1 MIRKALRLSTQS
13 WGLTAG
19 FRLGLIG
26 FLLCW
31 SVMGKSQELKP
42 VDPPDEEGLP
52 ILIAPDETQSEPKRK
67 PKPETK
73 SQPAVP
79 KPKED
84 ATMQDAEEATEAD
97 RKKAISE
104 DAPKATK
111 PTKPAKPAEE
121 PAPPQKTEPVVPK
134 PTEMNKAEDT
144 PEVAPPPMP
153 TPDPLKSVDP
163 GADAAPEKMEPL
175 EKTDPVKE
183 EPALEPTEDQKAAEQ
198 SAENENVEQWTML
211 ITSGPSHVAGTR
223 PQNEL
228 VTFDLDKETKR
239 MVGGPDVQ
247 PLGHDEAMAAAEHS
261 QKSPGESKRSISPAQ
276 YQAVYN
282 SIPFSRAEYL
292 ANPSYRHEATMEM
305 LFGELRPTVIHK
317 QDKPQRVYNQPQLTE
332 PPVPHPIPFNW
343 YSPAYGYGP
352 ASYFGWRYPYW
363 TPNSTYR
370 RYTTQYGPLFN
381 RYYRPLGY

>member
-1 MIRKALRLSTQS
+1 MIRNAFRLTTQS

-19 FRLGLIG
+19 FRVGLIG

-52 ILIAPDETQSEPKRK
+52 ILIAPDESQKEPKQK
-67 PKPETK
+67 PKPK
-73 SQPAVP
+73 STEPQPRKDV
-79 KPKED
+79 KEKD
-84 ATMQDAEEATEAD
+84 AQEATEAD
-97 RKKAISE
+97 RKKAASE
-104 DAPKATK
+104 DAPVED
-111 PTKPAKPAEE
+111 PKPAMPPSRPAEE
-121 PAPPQKTEPVVPK
+121 PAEPKAPALAVPN
-134 PTEMNKAEDT
+134 PMNVEE
-144 PEVAPPPMP
+144 PEEALEVTPPPMP
-153 TPDPLKSVDP
+153 MPNPLKSVDP
-163 GADAAPEKMEPL
+163 GAEAAPSAKDETVDRKEPAQQETT
-175 EKTDPVKE
+175 EKT
-183 EPALEPTEDQKAAEQ
+183 AEQ
-198 SAENENVEQWTML
+198 RAEQGEQWTML

-223 PQNEL
+223 PQQEL
-228 VTFDLDKETKR
+228 VTFDLDRESKA
-239 MVGGPDVQ
+239 MVGGPHVQ
-247 PLGHDEAMAAAEHS
+247 PLGHDEAMAEIE
-261 QKSPGESKRSISPAQ
+261 KSESDSKRSISPAQ
-276 YQAVYN
+276 YQAVYD

-317 QDKPQRVYNQPQLTE
+317 QDKPQRVYNQPRITE
-332 PPVPHPIPFNW
+332 PPIRHPIPFDW
-343 YSPAYGYGP
+343 YTPAYGYGP

>member
-1 MIRKALRLSTQS
+1 MIRNALRLTTES

-52 ILIAPDETQSEPKRK
+52 ILIAPDETQ
-67 PKPETK
+67 PETK
-73 SQPAVP
+73 KKAKPAESQP
-79 KPKED
+79 KKD
-84 ATMQDAEEATEAD
+84 ATRKDAKEATEAD
-97 RKKAISE
+97 RKKAASENKPVE
-104 DAPKATK
+104 DAK
-111 PTKPAKPAEE
+111 PTKPAEKPA
-121 PAPPQKTEPVVPK
+121 APKTTEPVVPK
-134 PTEMNKAEDT
+134 PMDMDEPKVT
-144 PEVAPPPMP
+144 PEVTPPPMP

-163 GADAAPEKMEPL
+163 GADAAPENKP
-175 EKTDPVKE
+175 PVKE
-183 EPALEPTEDQKAAEQ
+183 EPPAEPGDEENVAQEPTRD
-198 SAENENVEQWTML
+198 ENVEQWTML

-223 PQNEL
+223 PQHEL
-228 VTFDLDKETKR
+228 VTFDLDPETKR

-247 PLGHDEAMAAAEHS
+247 PLGHDEAMAAVEQS
-261 QKSPGESKRSISPAQ
+261 QKTQGESKRSISPAQ

-317 QDKPQRVYNQPQLTE
+317 QDKPQRVYNQPQITE

-370 RYTTQYGPLFN
+370 RYPTQYGPLFY